1 MKSFNPVYLAATIVA
16 FVGLPGSASAQG
28 LASGVMECREIGD
41 DSDRLACFDALANG
55 LSAGGVIAD
64 ASQLPTVAASPPQP
78 ALTPEERFGADDL
91 PKTEAEKRE
100 EDQLK
105 SLATSVVDIG
115 RNGRGKYV
123 VVLAN
128 GQVWRQL
135 SADTSKL
142 RIPGAGAEGL
152 PVEIK
157 RRMLGA
163 HSLYLNGENRGIRV
177 ERIK

>member
-1 MKSFNPVYLAATIVA
+1 MKNLNSVCLAATVVA
-16 FVGLPGSASAQG
+16 FIGVAHGAAAQG
-28 LASGVMECREIGD
+28 LASGVIECREIRD
-41 DSDRLACFDALANG
+41 DSDRLACFDALASG
-55 LSAGGVIAD
+55 FSADDVMAD
-64 ASQLPTVAASPPQP
+64 ASLNKAEAAPPQP
-78 ALTPEERFGADDL
+78 VLTPEERFGAADL
-91 PKTEAEKRE
+91 PKTASEKRE
-100 EDQLK
+100 EEDIK
-105 SLATSVVDIG
+105 SLTASVVDIG

-135 SADTSKL
+135 SADTTKL
-142 RIPGAGAEGL
+142 RIPKSGAEGMSA
-152 PVEIK
+152 EIK